1 VGKLGGGFSLA
12 GSYAQGI
19 AQPTFFDLF
28 GFFPGNFVG
37 NPNLKPESSRGFEG
51 SLRYRRG
58 KVGASLTA
66 FRQRLHDEIVNNA
79 SFTSVLNAPG
89 TSRRAGVEATVEWQL
104 GNQLRLSAEYAYLR
118 ATQPNDTG
126 RQLTETRRPSHSGS
140 LTLDGTAGAFSYGVS
155 IAFVGSRIDNRDTY
169 PYARVT
175 LGSYWLA
182 GAQVAYRV
190 RPGVDVFVR
199 GSNLFNQR
207 YEDVFSYRTEPRA
220 VYAGIRLKR

>member
-1 VGKLGGGFSLA
+1 
-12 GSYAQGI
+12 
-19 AQPTFFDLF
+19 
-28 GFFPGNFVG
+28 
-37 NPNLKPESSRGFEG
+37 
-51 SLRYRRG
+51 
-58 KVGASLTA
+58 
-66 FRQRLHDEIVNNA
+66 
-79 SFTSVLNAPG
+79 
-89 TSRRAGVEATVEWQL
+89 
-104 GNQLRLSAEYAYLR
+104 
-118 ATQPNDTG
+118 
-126 RQLTETRRPSHSGS
+126 
-140 LTLDGTAGAFSYGVS
+140 LDGTAGAFSYGVS